1 MISIRDV
8 HFPIPLYRYK
18 RPKKFHSIDPRSPK
32 VDDAGENFTTKVDT
46 ATGSIIVDKTTK
58 KIGKMID
65 KIGKMIDKIGK
76 MIDKIGKIANI
87 KSKMANH
94 V

>member
-76 MIDKIGKIANI
+76 IANI